1 MATKIY
7 TKKFAGILPDIFS
20 VENHFLRTFG
30 GSLQVKDGVSQA
42 DTFMHIKTSDADVVL
57 QSYNTGANIA
67 FGSGTGNS
75 SRFGPRQEIKSVDK
89 QVPYKEPLA
98 IHEGVDNFTVN
109 DLPQQVI
116 AERLEE
122 QAKAWAEYLNGVFS
136 ETISANASETLTGE
150 LTKDG
155 VIKAFADARRILL
168 NNKVNKSLARVAYVT
183 SDVYQLLVT
192 HNLTTSAKKSS
203 ANIDEGEL
211 LKHNGFILI
220 ELADEYFQGE
230 ENIYFA
236 VDNVAQA
243 GVGISMTRTIDSE
256 DFYGVA
262 IQGAAKYGVYFP
274 EKNRKAVLKGVLT
287 EAPAAPEEPEA

>member
-7 TKKFAGILPDIFS
+7 TKQFAGILPDIFS

-287 EAPAAPEEPEA
+287 EAPVAPEEPEA

>member
-7 TKKFAGILPDIFS
+7 TKQYAGMLPNIFS

-30 GSLQVKDGVSQA
+30 GSLQVVDGVSQA
-42 DTFMHIKTSDADVVL
+42 DTFMHIKTSDADVVI
-57 QSYNTGANIA
+57 QAYNTGANVA
-67 FGSGTGNS
+67 MGTGTGNS
-75 SRFGPRQEIKSVDK
+75 NRFGPRQEIKSVDK

-98 IHEGVDNFTVN
+98 IHEGIDNVTVN
-109 DLPQQVI
+109 DVPTQVI

-136 ETISANASETLTGE
+136 ETLSANASETLTGT
-150 LTKDG
+150 LTKDS
-155 VIKAFADARRILL
+155 VVKVFADARKTLL
-168 NNKVNKSLARVAYVT
+168 NNKINKGLARVAYVT

-220 ELADEYFQGE
+220 ELADEYFQAT

-243 GVGISMTRTIDSE
+243 GVGISMTRAIDSE

-262 IQGAAKYGVYFP
+262 IQAAAKYGVYFP
-274 EKNRKAVLKGVLT
+274 EKNKKAVLKAVLA
-287 EAPAAPEEPEA
+287 EAPAEPEEPAV